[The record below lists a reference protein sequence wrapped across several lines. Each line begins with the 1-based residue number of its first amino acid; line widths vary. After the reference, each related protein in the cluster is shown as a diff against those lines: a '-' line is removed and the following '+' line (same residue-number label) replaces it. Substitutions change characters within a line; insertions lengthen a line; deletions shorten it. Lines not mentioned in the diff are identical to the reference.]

1 MHVRCSLWP
10 FLVSS
15 KSHRLQDLLIEKTKS
30 HNPILCKNNF
40 RVKTSKF
47 PRSCNTSS
55 PVCTTCCC
63 DGKRSRDNR
72 IIELSADRINLCT
85 KICSVT
91 QEAKYPGDD
100 FFPQA
105 YIHFDKSLNAKCS
118 GEWIL
123 GVLLIEFMKVSRHS
137 KIKIPNKDKEYSFH
151 DSSDFTISGMPTL
164 LVLDQMQTGLYMFKP

>member
-1 MHVRCSLWP
+1 MYHAPCGHSL
-10 FLVSS
+10 SS
-15 KSHRLQDLLIEKTKS
+15 KSHCLQDLLIEKTKS
-30 HNPILCKNNF
+30 HNPILCKNIF

-72 IIELSADRINLCT
+72 IIELSEDRTNLCT

-91 QEAKYPGDD
+91 QEAKYTGDD

-105 YIHFDKSLNAKCS
+105 YIHFDKSLRAKCS

-123 GVLLIEFMKVSRHS
+123 GVVLIEFMKVTRHS
-137 KIKIPNKDKEYSFH
+137 KFQTRIKSTVFM
-151 DSSDFTISGMPTL
+151 TVQISLFQGC
-164 LVLDQMQTGLYMFKP
+164 QLYLY